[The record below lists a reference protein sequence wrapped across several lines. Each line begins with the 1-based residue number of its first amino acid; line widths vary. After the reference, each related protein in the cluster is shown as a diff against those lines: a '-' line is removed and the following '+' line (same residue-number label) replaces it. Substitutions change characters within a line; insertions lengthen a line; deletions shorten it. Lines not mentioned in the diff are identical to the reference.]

1 MKRILFTAAPGL
13 LFVLLCSAAMS
24 ALPPAEGGWDASD
37 RVFGQAGKDLPG
49 EVHRYGW
56 PRADLHVSVGGIL
69 VQPGLA
75 LGAWAGFK
83 KTGTGDEAV
92 TMGDLVLLETEV
104 EPVLRELEAGGFEI
118 LAIHNHLI
126 GETPHVLYVHFHGH
140 GDLAT
145 LATTLKAA
153 LAKTKTP
160 PPGKAPAKPTA
171 EQEKTFERLQR
182 ALGRKGTISGAVLQV
197 GVPRAEPIRDGAMEV
212 PPSMG
217 MNNPM
222 NFQTVGARIATTGDF
237 VLTADEVNPVLRE
250 LHAHGIRV
258 TALHSH
264 MLRETPRLFFMHFWC
279 VGSPEKI
286 GEGLK
291 AALSKVATRQD

>member
-1 MKRILFTAAPGL
+1 MKPFWIVMFALLLFAAPR
-13 LFVLLCSAAMS
+13 AAR
-24 ALPPAEGGWDASD
+24 AQGAGWDAVD
-37 RVFGQAGKDLPG
+37 KVFGFAGKDLPG
-49 EVHRYGW
+49 DVHRYGW
-56 PRADLHVSVGGIL
+56 PRADLHVSVGGVP

-92 TMGDLVLLETEV
+92 AMGDLVLLEPEV
-104 EPVLRELEAGGFEI
+104 EPVLGEFEAGGFDI

-140 GDLAT
+140 GDPAALAK
-145 LATTLKAA
+145 TLKAA

-160 PPGKAPAKPTA
+160 PPGEAPAKPTA
-171 EQEKTFERLQR
+171 AQEMTFEKLQQ
-182 ALGRKGTISGAVLQV
+182 ALGHKGTMSGTVLQV
-197 GVPRAEPIRDGAMEV
+197 GVPRAEPILEGGMEV
-212 PPSMG
+212 PPSMS

-222 NFQTVGARIATTGDF
+222 NFQTVGTQVATTGDF
-237 VLTADEVNPVLRE
+237 VLIADEVNPVLRE
-250 LHAHGIRV
+250 LHSHGIQV

-264 MLRETPRLFFMHFWC
+264 MLRETPRLFFMHFWG
-279 VGSPEKI
+279 VGTPEKI

-291 AALSKVATRQD
+291 AALSKVATR

>member
-1 MKRILFTAAPGL
+1 MKRYLFAAASAL
-13 LFVLLCSAAMS
+13 LFSLACSAAMS
-24 ALPPAEGGWDASD
+24 AVPPAEGGWDAAD
-37 RVFGQAGKDLPG
+37 KVFGQAGKDLPG
-49 EVHRYGW
+49 DVHRYGW
-56 PRADLHVSVGGIL
+56 PRADLHVSIGG
-69 VQPGLA
+69 VPVEPGLA

-83 KTGTGDEAV
+83 KTGTGDDAV

-104 EPVLRELEAGGFEI
+104 EPVLGELVAGGFDI

-126 GETPHVLYVHFHGH
+126 GETPHVIYVHFHGH
-140 GDLAT
+140 GDPAT
-145 LATTLKAA
+145 LAKTLKTA

-160 PPGKAPAKPTA
+160 PPGKTPAKPTA
-171 EQEKTFERLQR
+171 AQEKTFEKLQE
-182 ALGRKGTISGAVLQV
+182 ALGHKGTMSGTVLQV
-197 GVPRAEPIRDGAMEV
+197 GVPRADPIQDGGMEV

-222 NFQTVGARIATTGDF
+222 NFQAVGTRIATTGDF

-250 LHAHGIRV
+250 LHAHGIQV

-264 MLRETPRLFFMHFWC
+264 MLRETPRLFFMHFWG
-279 VGSPEKI
+279 VDTPERI

-291 AALSKVATRQD
+291 AALAKAATK

>member
-1 MKRILFTAAPGL
+1 
-13 LFVLLCSAAMS
+13 V
-24 ALPPAEGGWDASD
+24 E
-37 RVFGQAGKDLPG
+37 
-49 EVHRYGW
+49 
-56 PRADLHVSVGGIL
+56 
-69 VQPGLA
+69 PGLA

-92 TMGDLVLLETEV
+92 TMGDLVLLEPEV
-104 EPVLRELEAGGFEI
+104 EPVLGELQGGGFEI
-118 LAIHNHLI
+118 LAIHNHLL

-140 GDLAT
+140 GDPAALAK
-145 LATTLKAA
+145 TLKAA

-171 EQEKTFERLQR
+171 EQEKNFERLQE
-182 ALGRKGTISGAVLQV
+182 ALGHKGTMSGTVLQV
-197 GVPRAEPIRDGAMEV
+197 GVPRADPIQDGGMEV

-222 NFQTVGARIATTGDF
+222 NFQTVGTRIATTGDF

-250 LHAHGIRV
+250 LHAHGIQA

-264 MLRETPRLFFMHFWC
+264 MLRETPRLFFMHFWG
-279 VGSPEKI
+279 VDTAEKI

-291 AALSKVATRQD
+291 AALSKVATKRD

>member
-1 MKRILFTAAPGL
+1 MKRILFAAAPGL
-13 LFVLLCSAAMS
+13 LFLLVSSAAMS
-24 ALPPAEGGWDASD
+24 AGPPAEAGWDAAD
-37 RVFGQAGKDLPG
+37 KVFGQAGKDLPG

-56 PRADLHVSVGGIL
+56 PRSDLHVMVGG
-69 VQPGLA
+69 VPVAPGLA

-92 TMGDLVLLETEV
+92 TMGDLVLLESEV
-104 EPVLRELEAGGFEI
+104 EPVLGELEAGGFDI

-126 GETPHVLYVHFHGH
+126 GESPHVVYVHFHGH
-140 GDLAT
+140 GDPAALAK
-145 LATTLKAA
+145 TLKAA

-171 EQEKTFERLQR
+171 EQEKIFEKLQE
-182 ALGRKGTISGAVLQV
+182 ALGRKGTMSGTVLQV
-197 GVPRAEPIRDGAMEV
+197 GVPRAEPILDGDMEV

-222 NFQTVGARIATTGDF
+222 NFQTVDTRVATTGDF
-237 VLTADEVNPVLRE
+237 VLIADEVNPVLRE
-250 LHAHGIRV
+250 LHAHGISV

-264 MLRETPRLFFMHFWC
+264 MLRETPRLFFMHFWG
-279 VGSPEKI
+279 VGTPEKI
-286 GEGLK
+286 GGGLK
-291 AALSKVATRQD
+291 AALAKVATK

>member
-1 MKRILFTAAPGL
+1 MKRSLLLSSLAFFSSLSLMLAAP
-13 LFVLLCSAAMS
+13 
-24 ALPPAEGGWDASD
+24 PPESGWESVDK
-37 RVFGQAGKDLPG
+37 VFGSMGKDLPG
-49 EVHRYGW
+49 DVRRYGW
-56 PRADLHVSVGGIL
+56 PRADLHVTIGGVP

-83 KTGTGDEAV
+83 KTGTGDDAV
-92 TMGDLVLLETEV
+92 AMGDLVLLESEV
-104 EPVLRELEAGGFEI
+104 EPVLGELQAGGFEI

-140 GDLAT
+140 GDPAALAK
-145 LATTLKAA
+145 TLKAA

-160 PPGKAPAKPTA
+160 PLGKAPAKATA
-171 EQEKTFERLQR
+171 EQEKTFETLQQ
-182 ALGRKGTISGAVLQV
+182 ALGHKGTMSGTVLQV
-197 GVPRAEPIRDGAMEV
+197 GVARAEPIQDGGMEV

-222 NFQTVGARIATTGDF
+222 NFQTVGTRVATTGDF
-237 VLTADEVNPVLRE
+237 VLVADEVNPVIRE
-250 LHAHGIRV
+250 LHAHGIQV

-264 MLRETPRLFFMHFWC
+264 MLRENPRLFFMHFWG
-279 VGSPEKI
+279 VGTPEKI

-291 AALSKVATRQD
+291 AALSKVATKTS